1 MEFKA
6 KITKKFMFKLSLEE
20 IKAIETVYNL
30 IEYIEDTLDN
40 YAIDTNRLTLD
51 SLNSDGEIRDYIPYD
66 DFIAM
71 KRELEF
77 LNYSSSILI
86 EEDIEEEEM

>member
-6 KITKKFMFKLSLEE
+6 NITKKFMFELSLEE
-20 IKAIETVYNL
+20 IKAIETVFNL

-40 YAIDTNRLTLD
+40 YQIDTDRLTLD
-51 SLNSDGEIRDYIPYD
+51 SLNSCGEIEDYIAYD

-71 KRELEF
+71 KGKLEF
-77 LNYSSSILI
+77 LKCSRKVCVEEEI
-86 EEDIEEEEM
+86 EEQE

>member
-6 KITKKFMFKLSLEE
+6 KITKKFMFELSLEE
-20 IKAIETVYNL
+20 IKAIETISNL

-51 SLNSDGEIRDYIPYD
+51 SLDSDGETVDYIAYD

-77 LNYSSSILI
+77 LNYSRRILI
-86 EEDIEEEEM
+86 EEDIEEQM

>member
-6 KITKKFMFKLSLEE
+6 KITKKFMFELSLEE
-20 IKAIETVYNL
+20 IKAIETISNL

-51 SLNSDGEIRDYIPYD
+51 SLNSDGETVDYIAYD
-66 DFIAM
+66 DFTAM

-77 LNYSSSILI
+77 LNYSRRILI
-86 EEDIEEEEM
+86 EEDIEEQM

>member
-6 KITKKFMFKLSLEE
+6 NITKKFMFELSLEE
-20 IKAIETVYNL
+20 IKAIETVFNL

-40 YAIDTNRLTLD
+40 YQIDTDRLTLD
-51 SLNSDGEIRDYIPYD
+51 SLNSCGETEDCIAYD

-71 KRELEF
+71 KGELEF
-77 LNYSSSILI
+77 LKCSRKVLVEEEI
-86 EEDIEEEEM
+86 EEQE